1 MRRGSAEP
9 TFMGKGSQGQANASG
24 MVDRS
29 RGVDKL
35 GHVALGNI
43 SRDGGGAGTTFLG
56 TGSHGGATQAGDT
69 TGHHSIV
76 KGTGFLQQL
85 ARSE

>member
-1 MRRGSAEP
+1 
-9 TFMGKGSQGQANASG
+9 

-69 TGHHSIV
+69 TGHHNIV
-76 KGTGFLQQL
+76 KGPGFLQQL